1 MSNGAHLVRTECAL
15 NAHDMRTECARYSI
29 EMLYICQKV
38 LSVSRQRALIM
49 YITARLALECV
60 YSKMSII
67 SLGVEDSNDIVSPV
81 KGCSKTSV

>member
-1 MSNGAHLVRTECAL
+1 MSNGAHRMRTICAL
-15 NAHDMRTECARYSI
+15 NAHDIVLRCCIYAK
-29 EMLYICQKV
+29 KV

-49 YITARLALECV
+49 YITASLALECV

-81 KGCSKTSV
+81 KGCSKTNV

>member
-1 MSNGAHLVRTECAL
+1 MRMICAHY
-15 NAHDMRTECARYSI
+15 AHGIVLRCCIYAK
-29 EMLYICQKV
+29 KV

-49 YITARLALECV
+49 YITASLALECV